1 MGSEGSMGSMG
12 STGSTGSKSSKGS
25 KGSKGKVAASPQIY
39 RAMPESSIQ
48 INSHWSHDAPNP

>member
-1 MGSEGSMGSMG
+1 MGSEGSMASMG
-12 STGSTGSKSSKGS
+12 STGSTGSKGS

>member
-1 MGSEGSMGSMG
+1 MGSEGSMASMG
-12 STGSTGSKSSKGS
+12 STGSKGS